1 MICVH
6 YDKITGKILG
16 AFDSKMDS
24 IPTPNIKVTEE
35 YWSELD
41 GKEKKVDLKTLA
53 VVGVESTQSVTTDV
67 DELRRQ
73 AYVKEADPLFFKWQR
88 KECTKSDWTNKIKE
102 IKKRYPKSTD

>member
-6 YDKITGKILG
+6 YDITTGKILG
-16 AFDSKMDS
+16 AFDSKMDN
-24 IPTPNIKVTEE
+24 IPTPNVRVTEE
-35 YWSELD
+35 YWADLD

-53 VVGVESTQSVTTDV
+53 VVGMNKVVQTDI

-88 KECTKSDWTNKIKE
+88 KECTKADWTNKIKE